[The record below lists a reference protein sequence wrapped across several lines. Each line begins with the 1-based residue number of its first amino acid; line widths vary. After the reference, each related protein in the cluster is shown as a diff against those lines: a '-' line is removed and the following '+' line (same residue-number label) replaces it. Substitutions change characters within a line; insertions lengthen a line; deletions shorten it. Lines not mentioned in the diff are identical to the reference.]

1 MMEETKTSK
10 ETTPP
15 TPKGMEKTV
24 FKSFIVPIA
33 YMNLDIED
41 YIRLGDN
48 KEIEIY
54 SNLPGNEGSVM
65 VRLTGELKK
74 ESKETPKIK

>member
-15 TPKGMEKTV
+15 NPKGIEKKV

-65 VRLTGELKK
+65 VRLTGDIK
-74 ESKETPKIK
+74 KETPKTK